1 MGTQHPDP
9 HPDVTPLFSNARAV
23 ERTFYEHT
31 RIFPIMHLVVIR
43 RDVYERDR
51 SIADKLYRG
60 FVEAKAL
67 ALKRMHKGHPFMLP
81 WVHNDIHEIDA
92 VFGGDPYAYGI
103 EANRP
108 TLEGLVKYMTEQH
121 FIPKAM
127 PLEELF
133 APVDKA
139 LR

>member
-1 MGTQHPDP
+1 MGLSLSRLKKCFGATLAF
-9 HPDVTPLFSNARAV
+9 PLELRPLPVA
-23 ERTFYEHT
+23 
-31 RIFPIMHLVVIR
+31 P
-43 RDVYERDR
+43 
-51 SIADKLYRG
+51 
-60 FVEAKAL
+60 
-67 ALKRMHKGHPFMLP
+67 HKGQGTGWRAPSQL
-81 WVHNDIHEIDA
+81 NYA
-92 VFGGDPYAYGI
+92 VLGGNPYAYGI

-108 TLEGLVKYMTEQH
+108 TLEGLVQYMAEQH

>member
-1 MGTQHPDP
+1 
-9 HPDVTPLFSNARAV
+9 
-23 ERTFYEHT
+23 
-31 RIFPIMHLVVIR
+31 
-43 RDVYERDR
+43 
-51 SIADKLYRG
+51 
-60 FVEAKAL
+60 
-67 ALKRMHKGHPFMLP
+67 
-81 WVHNDIHEIDA
+81 

-121 FIPKAM
+121 FIPKAV